1 MKKPTAI
8 DYICASVAVML
19 IGVLLVIM
27 CAGCGHNVSQVGMGS
42 AFRLGSGEFSLSY
55 TDGLFLNS
63 VNRENMSFEAELD
76 STVGA
81 SYDPVTGTF
90 KGIKSIAVET
100 GPQITGY
107 TADLAKQSP
116 EAVSAYY
123 DALKAYYQSKTP
135 VQPLI
140 SDEKS
145 GEATHGV
152 ADVIKSAIEKAAGKV
167 SGGDK
172 SDADNCE
179 DCDTPASDSGKP
191 ADDCSDGSCDILPA
205 LGAAASALLTD
216 TSTEYRWYYHG
227 AGVNQT
233 ADALKAAIQNK
244 CGLLVFVGKPG
255 CHVCEAVWSKS
266 YDGTEMMDGT
276 GKMAA
281 YLKANKLVGLKI
293 DDSMSHFTDLASE
306 AMGYRNPDGTATNT
320 NAPFL
325 GLVKVKE
332 GKEADTV
339 LHLGG
344 RNSDI
349 EVFFGGYG
357 SLEMYDKTYAKIS
370 AWLDGLLAS
379 DKYKNAWQ

>member
-1 MKKPTAI
+1 MTDNRQKLFDAAFLCIQIPLFVLGIAFMQG
-8 DYICASVAVML
+8 CA
-19 IGVLLVIM
+19 
-27 CAGCGHNVSQVGMGS
+27 HNVHQLGAGS
-42 AFRLGSGEFSLSY
+42 EFRVGSGEFSLSY
-55 TDGLFLNS
+55 KDGLFLNS
-63 VNRENMSFEAELD
+63 VNRENTNITAEID

-90 KGIKSIAVET
+90 KGIKSISIET
-100 GPQITGY
+100 GPQFNGY
-107 TADLAKQSP
+107 TVDAAKQSP
-116 EAVSAYY
+116 EAVAAYY
-123 DALKAYYQSKTP
+123 DALKAYYESKAGKP
-135 VQPLI
+135 AQPLI

-145 GEATHGV
+145 KEASESV
-152 ADVIKSAIEKAAGKV
+152 SDIIKAAIEKAAGKV
-167 SGGDK
+167 SEDK
-172 SDADNCE
+172 EPADDADN
-179 DCDTPASDSGKP
+179 
-191 ADDCSDGSCDILPA
+191 ADDCADGSCDILPA

-216 TSTEYRWYYHG
+216 TSTEYRWYYHNSIT
-227 AGVNQT
+227 NQT
-233 ADALKAAIQNK
+233 SDALKAAIQNK

-293 DDSMSHFTDLASE
+293 DDSMSHFSNLAAG

-325 GLVKVKE
+325 VLVKVKE
-332 GKEADTV
+332 GK
-339 LHLGG
+339 GG
-344 RNSDI
+344 ETSLSLSPRSGDI

-379 DKYKNAWQ
+379 DRYKEAWQ

>member
-1 MKKPTAI
+1 MKKTLIFAAVV
-8 DYICASVAVML
+8 CLFLLAS
-19 IGVLLVIM
+19 
-27 CAGCGHNVSQVGMGS
+27 CSHNVSHLGMGS

-55 TDGLFLNS
+55 YDGMFLSS
-63 VNRENMSFEAELD
+63 VNRENMRFCAEID

-90 KGIKSIAVET
+90 KGIKSVEVET

-135 VQPLI
+135 PQPLI

-145 GEATHGV
+145 KEASESV
-152 ADVIKSAIEKAAGKV
+152 SDILKAAIEKAAGKV
-167 SGGDK
+167 SEDK
-172 SDADNCE
+172 EPADNA
-179 DCDTPASDSGKP
+179 DN

-205 LGAAASALLTD
+205 VSAVASALLTD
-216 TSTEYRWYYHG
+216 TSTEYRWYYHNSTT
-227 AGVNQT
+227 NQT
-233 ADALKAAIQNK
+233 SDALTAALENK

-255 CHVCEAVWSKS
+255 CHICEAVWSKS

-281 YLKANKLVGLKI
+281 YLKANKLVGLKV
-293 DDSMSHFTDLASE
+293 DDSQSHFSDLAAE
-306 AMGYRNPDGTATNT
+306 TMGWRNPDGTATNT

-325 GLVKVKE
+325 VLVKVKE
-332 GKEADTV
+332 DKEADTV

>member
-8 DYICASVAVML
+8 DDICAIIAVML
-19 IGVLLVIM
+19 IGVLFIVM
-27 CAGCGHNVSQVGMGS
+27 CSGCGHNVSQVGMGS

-116 EAVSAYY
+116 EAVAAYY
-123 DALKAYYQSKTP
+123 DALKAYYESKAGKPAQS
-135 VQPLI
+135 LI

-145 GEATHGV
+145 KEASESV
-152 ADVIKSAIEKAAGKV
+152 SDILKAAIEKAAGKA
-167 SGGDK
+167 SEGK
-172 SDADNCE
+172 EPAADADN
-179 DCDTPASDSGKP
+179 

-216 TSTEYRWYYHG
+216 TSTAYRWYYHG
-227 AGVNQT
+227 ATVNQT
-233 ADALKAAIQNK
+233 AEALAAALENK

-293 DDSMSHFTDLASE
+293 EDSQSHFSDLASGVG
-306 AMGYRNPDGTATNT
+306 GYRNPDGTATNT

-325 GLVKVKE
+325 VLVKVKE

-339 LHLGG
+339 LHLNGK
-344 RNSDI
+344 NSDI

-379 DKYKNAWQ
+379 GKYKEAWQ

>member
-1 MKKPTAI
+1 MKKPTEI
-8 DYICASVAVML
+8 DDICAIVTVML
-19 IGVLLVIM
+19 IGVLFIVM
-27 CAGCGHNVSQVGMGS
+27 SSGCSHNVSHLGMGS

-55 TDGLFLNS
+55 YDGMFLSS
-63 VNRENMSFEAELD
+63 VNRENMRFCAEID

-81 SYDPVTGTF
+81 SYDPVTGSF
-90 KGIKSIAVET
+90 KGIKSVEVET

-135 VQPLI
+135 PQPLI

-145 GEATHGV
+145 KEASESV
-152 ADVIKSAIEKAAGKV
+152 SDILKAAIEKAAGAV
-167 SGGDK
+167 SEG
-172 SDADNCE
+172 E
-179 DCDTPASDSGKP
+179 KP
-191 ADDCSDGSCDILPA
+191 ADNADNADDCADGSCDILPA
-205 LGAAASALLTD
+205 VSAVASALLTD
-216 TSTEYRWYYHG
+216 TSTEYRWHYHS

-233 ADALKAAIQNK
+233 ADALAAALENK

-266 YDGTEMMDGT
+266 YDGTDMMDGT

-293 DDSMSHFTDLASE
+293 DDSMSHFADLAAE
-306 AMGYRNPDGTATNT
+306 TMGYRNPDGTATNT

-325 GLVKVKE
+325 VLVKVKD

-339 LHLGG
+339 LHLNGK
-344 RNSDI
+344 NSDI

-379 DKYKNAWQ
+379 DKYKDAWQ

>member
-1 MKKPTAI
+1 MKKTLIFAAVV
-8 DYICASVAVML
+8 CLFLLAS
-19 IGVLLVIM
+19 
-27 CAGCGHNVSQVGMGS
+27 CSHNVSHLGMGS

-55 TDGLFLNS
+55 YDGMFLSS
-63 VNRENMSFEAELD
+63 VNRENMRFCAEID

-90 KGIKSIAVET
+90 KGIKSVEVET

-135 VQPLI
+135 PQPLI

-145 GEATHGV
+145 KEASESV
-152 ADVIKSAIEKAAGKV
+152 SDILKAAIEKAAGKV
-167 SGGDK
+167 SDG
-172 SDADNCE
+172 E
-179 DCDTPASDSGKP
+179 KP
-191 ADDCSDGSCDILPA
+191 AEEADTTDDDCSDGSCDILPA

-227 AGVNQT
+227 ATANQT
-233 ADALKAAIQNK
+233 AEALTAALKNK

-293 DDSMSHFTDLASE
+293 DDSMSHFTDLAAE
-306 AMGYRNPDGTATNT
+306 TMGYRNPDGTATNT

-325 GLVKVKE
+325 VLVKVKK

-339 LHLGG
+339 LHLNG

-379 DKYKNAWQ
+379 ERYKEAWQ

>member
-1 MKKPTAI
+1 MKKPTEI
-8 DYICASVAVML
+8 DDICAIVTVML
-19 IGVLLVIM
+19 IGVLFIVM
-27 CAGCGHNVSQVGMGS
+27 SSGCSHNVSHLGMGS

-55 TDGLFLNS
+55 YDGMFLSS
-63 VNRENMSFEAELD
+63 VNRENMRFCAEID

-81 SYDPVTGTF
+81 SYDPVTGSF
-90 KGIKSIAVET
+90 KGIKSVEVET

-116 EAVSAYY
+116 EAVAAYY

-135 VQPLI
+135 PQPLI

-145 GEATHGV
+145 KEASESV
-152 ADVIKSAIEKAAGKV
+152 SDILKAAIEKAAGKV
-167 SGGDK
+167 SEGETAGE
-172 SDADNCE
+172 ADTK
-179 DCDTPASDSGKP
+179 D
-191 ADDCSDGSCDILPA
+191 DDCSDGSCDILPA

-216 TSTEYRWYYHG
+216 TSTEYRWYYHST
-227 AGVNQT
+227 GVNQT
-233 ADALKAAIQNK
+233 ADALAAALENK

-281 YLKANKLVGLKI
+281 YLKANKLVGLKV

-325 GLVKVKE
+325 VLVKVKE

-339 LHLGG
+339 LHLNGK
-344 RNSDI
+344 NSDI

-379 DKYKNAWQ
+379 GKYKEAWQ

>member
-116 EAVSAYY
+116 EAVAAYY
-123 DALKAYYQSKTP
+123 DALKAYYQAKAGKP
-135 VQPLI
+135 AQPLI

-145 GEATHGV
+145 KEASESV
-152 ADVIKSAIEKAAGKV
+152 SDILKAAIEKAAGKV
-167 SGGDK
+167 SEGEK
-172 SDADNCE
+172 PAEEAD
-179 DCDTPASDSGKP
+179 TI

-216 TSTEYRWYYHG
+216 TSTEYRWYYHS
-227 AGVNQT
+227 ATVNQT
-233 ADALKAAIQNK
+233 AEALTAALDNK

-255 CHVCEAVWSKS
+255 CHICEAVWSSS
-266 YDGTEMMDGT
+266 YDGTAMMDGA

-281 YLKANKLVGLKI
+281 YLKSHSLVGLKI
-293 DDSMSHFTDLASE
+293 EDSQSHFGDLAAE
-306 AMGYRNPDGTATNT
+306 TMGWRNPDGTATNT

-325 GLVKVKE
+325 VLVKVKE
-332 GKEADTV
+332 GK
-339 LHLGG
+339 GG
-344 RNSDI
+344 ETSLSLSPRSGDI

-357 SLEMYDKTYAKIS
+357 SLVMYDKTYAKIS
-370 AWLDGLLAS
+370 AWLDGMLAS
-379 DKYKNAWQ
+379 DRYREAWQ